1 MSYLTGWVTNIIIFI
16 ILATIM
22 DMLLPNTAMRKYAK
36 MVIGLLLI
44 TIMLSP
50 IFKLLSTDIDEI
62 VETAMSINNE
72 QGENMENLIDSKK
85 KEIQAVTSA
94 YILEEVAVQLKT
106 DGEEELIN
114 RYNYAFEHIEV
125 SLKTLDDP
133 VIPDDI
139 AVITVILA
147 EHEND
152 NAIETVRVVDI
163 DTKKSLTEQSEQSDD
178 ITQFLATQWGID
190 AEQIEVDFQF
200 GSAN

>member
-1 MSYLTGWVTNIIIFI
+1 MSFLTGWVTNIIIFI

-50 IFKLLSTDIDEI
+50 IFKLLSTDVDKL
-62 VETAMSINNE
+62 VETAMSVNT
-72 QGENMENLIDSKK
+72 QDDNMENLIDSKK

-125 SLKTLDDP
+125 SLKTLDNP
-133 VIPDDI
+133 VIPEDI
-139 AVITVILA
+139 AVISVILA
-147 EHEND
+147 EHAED
-152 NAIETVRVVDI
+152 NAIETVQLVDI
-163 DTKKSLTEQSEQSDD
+163 DTKKSLTEQSKQSDE
-178 ITQFLATQWGID
+178 IKQFLATQWGID
-190 AEQIEVDFQF
+190 AEQIEVDIRF

>member
-1 MSYLTGWVTNIIIFI
+1 MSFLTGWITNIIIFI

-44 TIMLSP
+44 TVLLSP
-50 IFKLLSTDIDEI
+50 IFKLMSTDVDELI
-62 VETAMSINNE
+62 EAAMSMNAE
-72 QGENMENLIDSKK
+72 ETGNMENLIDSKK

-114 RYNYAFEHIEV
+114 RYNYAFEQIEV
-125 SLKTLDDP
+125 SLKTLDNP
-133 VIPDDI
+133 VIPEDI
-139 AVITVILA
+139 AVISVILA
-147 EHEND
+147 EHAD
-152 NAIETVRVVDI
+152 DAIETVRLVDI
-163 DTKKSLTEQSEQSDD
+163 DTKKSLPNQSEQAEEVK
-178 ITQFLATQWGID
+178 QFLATQWGID
-190 AEQIEVDFQF
+190 AEQIEVNFQF

>member
-1 MSYLTGWVTNIIIFI
+1 MSFLTGWVTNIIIFI

-50 IFKLLSTDIDEI
+50 IFKLLSTDVDKL
-62 VETAMSINNE
+62 VETAMSVNT
-72 QGENMENLIDSKK
+72 QDDNMENLIDSKK

-125 SLKTLDDP
+125 SLKTLDNP
-133 VIPDDI
+133 VIPEDI
-139 AVITVILA
+139 AVISVILA
-147 EHEND
+147 EHAED
-152 NAIETVRVVDI
+152 NAIETVQLVDI
-163 DTKKSLTEQSEQSDD
+163 DTKKSLTEQSKQSDE
-178 ITQFLATQWGID
+178 IKQFLATQWGID
-190 AEQIEVDFQF
+190 AEQIEVDFRF

>member
-1 MSYLTGWVTNIIIFI
+1 MSFLTGWVTNIIIFI

-44 TIMLSP
+44 TVLLSP
-50 IFKLLSTDIDEI
+50 IFKLLSTDVDKLIEA
-62 VETAMSINNE
+62 AMSMNVE
-72 QGENMENLIDSKK
+72 ETGNMENLIDSKK

-114 RYNYAFEHIEV
+114 RYNFAFEHIEV
-125 SLKTLDDP
+125 SLTTLDNP
-133 VIPDDI
+133 VIPNDI
-139 AVITVILA
+139 AVISVILS
-147 EHEND
+147 ENTD
-152 NAIETVRVVDI
+152 DVIETVQLVDI
-163 DTKKSLTEQSEQSDD
+163 DTKKSNSYQSEQAED
-178 ITQFLATQWGID
+178 IKQFLATQWGID
-190 AEQIEVDFQF
+190 AEQIEVNFQF

>member
-1 MSYLTGWVTNIIIFI
+1 MSFLTGWVTNIIIFI

-50 IFKLLSTDIDEI
+50 IFKLLSTDVDKL
-62 VETAMSINNE
+62 VETAMSVNT
-72 QGENMENLIDSKK
+72 QDDNMENLIDSKK

-125 SLKTLDDP
+125 SLKTLDNP
-133 VIPDDI
+133 VIPEDI
-139 AVITVILA
+139 AVISVILA
-147 EHEND
+147 EHAED
-152 NAIETVRVVDI
+152 NAIETVQLVDI
-163 DTKKSLTEQSEQSDD
+163 DTKKSLTEQSEQSDE
-178 ITQFLATQWGID
+178 IKQFLATQWGID